1 MWNDFSG
8 LRQEGGAGNSETSQ
22 KLRSHLVAALAVLL
36 LLMEVLE
43 EDSYLFLLRE
53 IKALLISQL
62 ASAAVEYR
70 AENGFPEE
78 HDYPPVQAD
87 QGKISTIT
95 YAFTSQGLTGNSLG
109 PIEEGTGMISH
120 VIVKY
125 TLIVFDPCSST
136 N

>member
-1 MWNDFSG
+1 MISPGFDK
-8 LRQEGGAGNSETSQ
+8 RGGAGKSQ
-22 KLRSHLVAALAVLL
+22 KWRSHLEAALAVWL
-36 LLMEVLE
+36 LLMGVVE

-87 QGKISTIT
+87 QGKILTSILTT
-95 YAFTSQGLTGNSLG
+95 YR
-109 PIEEGTGMISH
+109 H
-120 VIVKY
+120 R
-125 TLIVFDPCSST
+125 
-136 N
+136 

>member
-1 MWNDFSG
+1 M
-8 LRQEGGAGNSETSQ
+8 
-22 KLRSHLVAALAVLL
+22 AVLL
-36 LLMEVLE
+36 LLIEVVE

-87 QGKISTIT
+87 QGKILTIA
-95 YAFTSQGLTGNSLG
+95 YL
-109 PIEEGTGMISH
+109 
-120 VIVKY
+120 
-125 TLIVFDPCSST
+125 
-136 N
+136 

>member
-1 MWNDFSG
+1 M
-8 LRQEGGAGNSETSQ
+8 
-22 KLRSHLVAALAVLL
+22 LL
-36 LLMEVLE
+36 LEVVE

-70 AENGFPEE
+70 AENGFPKE

-87 QGKISTIT
+87 QGKILT
-95 YAFTSQGLTGNSLG
+95 YAYTSQGLTGNSLG

-120 VIVKY
+120 IIVNY
-125 TLIVFDPCSST
+125 IH
-136 N
+136 

>member
-1 MWNDFSG
+1 MISPGFDK
-8 LRQEGGAGNSETSQ
+8 RGGAGKSQ
-22 KLRSHLVAALAVLL
+22 KWRSHLEAALAVWL
-36 LLMEVLE
+36 LLMGVVV

-120 VIVKY
+120 IIVNY
-125 TLIVFDPCSST
+125 IH
-136 N
+136 

>member
-1 MWNDFSG
+1 MEIPPGGG
-8 LRQEGGAGNSETSQ
+8 LGGVVVVDG
-22 KLRSHLVAALAVLL
+22 VV
-36 LLMEVLE
+36 V

-87 QGKISTIT
+87 QGKILTIA
-95 YAFTSQGLTGNSLG
+95 YL
-109 PIEEGTGMISH
+109 
-120 VIVKY
+120 
-125 TLIVFDPCSST
+125 
-136 N
+136 